1 MKYLFLLITLLWY
14 AGICPAQDFPAP
26 MQPKRVVNDFTNLLS
41 RQDQAR
47 LENKLRKFNDTTSTQ
62 IAIVTVPSLHG
73 YAPNDY
79 AQRLAEQWGIGQKG
93 KDNGILVLV
102 KPKSRDENG
111 QVAIA
116 VGYGLEGVVP
126 DAIASRIIRNEIIPE
141 FQNNRYYEGL
151 DKATNV
157 LMKLTSGEYS
167 ADEYAT
173 NESTEYILAGIF
185 LLFIVFIFLASRFK
199 SKGPGQGS
207 GTSSQAGPFIFWGGL
222 GGGLGGG
229 RSTGGGGFGGFGGFG
244 GGQRQT
250 GPRKFRRRRSQRQ
263 LVKTTTFFNIPST
276 TISCGFGYI
285 YRNNC
290 GKKWKKT
297 NAISN
302 PGLPLPEEAIP

>member
-126 DAIASRIIRNEIIPE
+126 DAIASRIIR
-141 FQNNRYYEGL
+141 
-151 DKATNV
+151 KV
-157 LMKLTSGEYS
+157 S
-167 ADEYAT
+167 AA
-173 NESTEYILAGIF
+173 
-185 LLFIVFIFLASRFK
+185 
-199 SKGPGQGS
+199 PQ
-207 GTSSQAGPFIFWGGL
+207 
-222 GGGLGGG
+222 
-229 RSTGGGGFGGFGGFG
+229 
-244 GGQRQT
+244 
-250 GPRKFRRRRSQRQ
+250 
-263 LVKTTTFFNIPST
+263 
-276 TISCGFGYI
+276 
-285 YRNNC
+285 
-290 GKKWKKT
+290 
-297 NAISN
+297 
-302 PGLPLPEEAIP
+302 